1 MGHVPLLRMKS
12 NAFPKKSRNDTL
24 IKKEPSIAISEPNDV
39 YTFKLS
45 ELYERLK

>member
-1 MGHVPLLRMKS
+1 MGHVPFLRMKS

-24 IKKEPSIAISEPNDV
+24 IKKEESVPLSEPVDV